1 MAKPVDSKKRNV
13 NEDAQQPGM
22 VDTLTNQVKSNPEQ
36 TVQATWDQ
44 ALQQMKPQSAEDY
57 DNLVQQVQQSLGL
70 SGQNPSAKGLSQ
82 VSANGIKA
90 QGNPSPQ
97 STLDNVPTQPITPPP
112 TMGSSTPQSV
122 QAPQP
127 TQAPSYPNYNNKM
140 GNPMKQSYRSRNK
153 PFREDLDR
161 AKSSTK
167 GEDQEYTGMTKLEQA
182 QAMIKDLKKK
192 KATDANILF
201 SLVNR
206 LFIDVETAQKILDKE
221 IKKDEFPDKTD
232 AITSEPQDGIMAD
245 ELLNDISIKEE
256 WEEEDDE
263 EGEDED
269 EDDNN
274 KWTPAFSAKSNPKG
288 KILNNWDT
296 ENKDLNEDS
305 IYNHSHITT
314 NNNYDYGSYDF
325 YQVRDPYEFELN
337 STQLVARAMIVD
349 QRYTY
354 EMRFQVMKETDARFP
369 QAWKFLLFH
378 DIRHVLKISVNLL
391 NANTNYMK
399 LSPDSAPIFNETRI
413 ARIAALAFKSYIKL
427 WGKQHFQIII
437 IETDNPMRLIFNA
450 LLAKELAKVSGI
462 KIDQNLS
469 LEMTGKPLEH
479 TNVPGKPKLYTVLT
493 NAAGGKIKESINE
506 GKDIRIPCKHCGMSP
521 GEHQYKTNKC
531 LQDIGTKNERHWP
544 EPNRYH
550 TYEPSY
556 EDSIDESQVDEDT
569 ESSAFMGAA
578 PENCQGL
585 VTSPN
590 SPHGKKIPFGGQ
602 TGNDINADARRHLK
616 QMSGNL
622 GSQLEATNI

>member
-1 MAKPVDSKKRNV
+1 
-13 NEDAQQPGM
+13 
-22 VDTLTNQVKSNPEQ
+22 
-36 TVQATWDQ
+36 
-44 ALQQMKPQSAEDY
+44 
-57 DNLVQQVQQSLGL
+57 
-70 SGQNPSAKGLSQ
+70 
-82 VSANGIKA
+82 
-90 QGNPSPQ
+90 
-97 STLDNVPTQPITPPP
+97 
-112 TMGSSTPQSV
+112 
-122 QAPQP
+122 
-127 TQAPSYPNYNNKM
+127 
-140 GNPMKQSYRSRNK
+140 
-153 PFREDLDR
+153 
-161 AKSSTK
+161 
-167 GEDQEYTGMTKLEQA
+167 
-182 QAMIKDLKKK
+182 
-192 KATDANILF
+192 
-201 SLVNR
+201 
-206 LFIDVETAQKILDKE
+206 
-221 IKKDEFPDKTD
+221 
-232 AITSEPQDGIMAD
+232 
-245 ELLNDISIKEE
+245 
-256 WEEEDDE
+256 
-263 EGEDED
+263 
-269 EDDNN
+269 
-274 KWTPAFSAKSNPKG
+274 
-288 KILNNWDT
+288 
-296 ENKDLNEDS
+296 
-305 IYNHSHITT
+305 
-314 NNNYDYGSYDF
+314 
-325 YQVRDPYEFELN
+325 
-337 STQLVARAMIVD
+337 
-349 QRYTY
+349 
-354 EMRFQVMKETDARFP
+354 
-369 QAWKFLLFH
+369 
-378 DIRHVLKISVNLL
+378 
-391 NANTNYMK
+391 MK